1 MDMRHGI
8 VQRGN
13 NMYCKTVRAKCFEK
27 RGRKRDEVSMI
38 MGDVY
43 VTVYL

>member
-1 MDMRHGI
+1 

-13 NMYCKTVRAKCFEK
+13 NTYYNTVRAKCFEK
-27 RGRKRDEVSMI
+27 KSRKGDEVSMI

-43 VTVYL
+43 VTAYL